1 MTNTFLSLA
10 IGCMNSIQP
19 TNNSQDIGT
28 FVRDLGRGGEGGGVD
43 FVGDGGLEAR
53 ENQCLRN
60 TKSQVYFF
68 LKVYK

>member
-28 FVRDLGRGGEGGGVD
+28 FVRDLGRGEGGGGGGD

-53 ENQCLRN
+53 ENQYLRK
-60 TKSQVYFF
+60 TK
-68 LKVYK
+68 